1 MHSNR
6 RQQKREISALEVSLA
21 GNSLFVILEII
32 MAVYTSSQAVL
43 LDAVYDAV
51 ELSMIFISISLV
63 PLLYKPSSEKRPFG
77 YLQVES
83 LFVLI
88 KGLVMASVTI
98 GLIINNIQILLHGGR
113 HVNFSTIA
121 YFELS
126 ATILSVL
133 FILILSRL
141 NKNLASP
148 IVTVEIQEWKI
159 DTIASLG
166 MTAAFF
172 LPVFITADWL
182 HAWTPYLDQIIAI
195 VLSVCML
202 PTPMKSVMTGLRDLF
217 LLPPEEETI
226 QEIKDIIVPI
236 LDAYGYNNLY
246 FDIVRTGRNRAQAV
260 DQRIHHL

>member
-98 GLIINNIQILLHGGR
+98 GLIINNIQILLHGGG
-113 HVNFSTIA
+113 
-121 YFELS
+121 
-126 ATILSVL
+126 
-133 FILILSRL
+133 
-141 NKNLASP
+141 K
-148 IVTVEIQEWKI
+148 
-159 DTIASLG
+159 
-166 MTAAFF
+166 
-172 LPVFITADWL
+172 
-182 HAWTPYLDQIIAI
+182 
-195 VLSVCML
+195 
-202 PTPMKSVMTGLRDLF
+202 DL
-217 LLPPEEETI
+217 
-226 QEIKDIIVPI
+226 
-236 LDAYGYNNLY
+236 
-246 FDIVRTGRNRAQAV
+246 
-260 DQRIHHL
+260 